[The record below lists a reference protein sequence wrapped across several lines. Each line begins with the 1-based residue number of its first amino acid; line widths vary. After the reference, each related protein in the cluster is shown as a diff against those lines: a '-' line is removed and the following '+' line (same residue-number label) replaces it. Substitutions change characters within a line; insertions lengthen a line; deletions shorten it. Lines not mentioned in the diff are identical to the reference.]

1 MNCVCAKEMTLGFQ
15 KLLDARWFLFWF
27 TIFQCFIS
35 PEMEPRNGNLQSVNK
50 NQNPE
55 TGNWNA
61 EIKENKFFRYAKIV
75 SVLLSFLPL
84 VQVRSGLSKK
94 DLRLHLW

>member
-1 MNCVCAKEMTLGFQ
+1 
-15 KLLDARWFLFWF
+15 
-27 TIFQCFIS
+27 
-35 PEMEPRNGNLQSVNK
+35 MEPRNANLESGNE

-75 SVLLSFLPL
+75 LLSFLPL
-84 VQVRSGLSKK
+84 SKKRPSKK
-94 DLRLHLW
+94 DLKLNLFLKRKCPICCNCATVICSEGYDYENLSGSAS